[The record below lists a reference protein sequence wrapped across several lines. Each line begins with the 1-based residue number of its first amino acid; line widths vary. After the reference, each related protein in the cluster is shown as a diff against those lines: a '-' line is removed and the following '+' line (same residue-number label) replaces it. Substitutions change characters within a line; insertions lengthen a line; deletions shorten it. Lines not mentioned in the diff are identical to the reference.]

1 MARMRGY
8 LWCFRPSFILA
19 IALISI
25 LLAPVSIVK
34 AGDGATAQGSFTIA
48 LAISNI
54 KVSSVATSAATI
66 SWTTNTATTSQVFY
80 DAQFHSDIADYAY
93 HTEEDTAL
101 VTEHDIRLT
110 GLSSVTTY
118 HFRVRSVTDDIE
130 AISNDYTFT
139 TQTPSA
145 PGPGPEPP
153 DYYEKVNLF
162 GETSEWRVSHDGRL
176 LGDVEITSKDGKT
189 NVYIPKGTSCLDK
202 EGNRLRELVIKV
214 EEEAPEPP
222 RNYLV
227 IGTAY
232 DFGPDGAT
240 FTPYLEL
247 TLFYEEEDISEG
259 LEEED
264 LVIAYY
270 DEGTKEWVELG
281 SVVDAEN
288 NVVTAFIEHFTTFAI
303 IGMVPPPP
311 PPVPAG
317 FVVSGLAITPGE
329 VYVGESVSIMVM
341 VANTGGESGSCN
353 VTLKIN
359 GTVEE
364 VKKVTVNAGLSKE
377 VTFITSKDT
386 ADTYWVNVN
395 GLTGSF
401 TVKEELV
408 PVAPAA
414 FIISDLAVL
423 PTEVYVGEMV
433 SIKVLVT
440 NTGEESG
447 SRVVTLKINGVV
459 EATKE
464 ITLAP
469 RDSESITFAT
479 SRDVAGA
486 YLVDVNGLTGTFT
499 VKEKE
504 VPFIKPVNWPLI
516 GGVAGGLI
524 AVGLLIYFL
533 VVRKKRRKAKG
544 EEVNHG

>member
-1 MARMRGY
+1 MARMKKY

-54 KVSSVATSAATI
+54 KVSSVATSTATI
-66 SWTTNTATTSQVFY
+66 SWKTNSAATSQIFY
-80 DAQFHSDIADYAY
+80 DTQFHSDIADYAY
-93 HTEEDTAL
+93 HTEEDTTL
-101 VTEHDIRLT
+101 ITEHDIRLT
-110 GLSSVTTY
+110 GLSSGTTY
-118 HFRVRSVTDDIE
+118 HFRVRSVANDIE

-176 LGDVEITSKDGKT
+176 LEDVEITSKDAKT
-189 NVYIPKGTSCLDK
+189 NVYIPKGTYCLDK
-202 EGNRLRELVIKV
+202 EGNRLRELVIKA

-288 NVVTAFIEHFTTFAI
+288 NAVTAFIEHFTTFAI

-311 PPVPAG
+311 PPVPVE

-386 ADTYWVNVN
+386 AGTYLVNVN

-408 PVAPAA
+408 PAAA
-414 FIISDLAVL
+414 FIVSDLAVL

-433 SIKVLVT
+433 SIKALVT
-440 NTGEESG
+440 NTGGESG
-447 SRVVTLKINGVV
+447 SCVVTLKINGVV

-464 ITLAP
+464 VTLAP
-469 RDSESITFAT
+469 RDSESITFTT
-479 SRDVAGA
+479 SKDIAGA
-486 YLVDVNGLTGTFT
+486 YLVDANGLTGTFT
-499 VKEKE
+499 VKEKV
-504 VPFIKPVNWPLI
+504 VPPIFKPINWPLI
-516 GGVAGGLI
+516 GGIIGVVV
-524 AVGLLIYFL
+524 AVGLLVYFL
-533 VVRKKRRKAKG
+533 VIRRRKAQG
-544 EEVNHG
+544 RE